1 MLQDALLF
9 LVGLLFLVKG
19 ADLLIEGSSS
29 IAKRFRIPDFVIGLT
44 LVAFG
49 TSLPEFTVN
58 TAAALKGA
66 SDISLGNVVGSNI
79 ANILLILGVASLVR
93 PISVNA
99 TFVKK
104 EIPVNFFLT
113 LTLIAMAN
121 DKLLD
126 GAPASFI
133 SRTDGLVLIITFVG
147 YMYFLVAYLQR
158 EIPVEEELS
167 KLLPLPKAFSFTL
180 LGLGGLVLG
189 ADWTVDGAVGL
200 AEALGVSKAL
210 VGLFM
215 VAVGTSLP
223 ELSASVVSAYKG
235 HPDIALGNVAGS
247 NIFNLTLVL
256 GTSSVIREVP
266 VPERANLDLLVLFTA
281 TLLLLLFSLVG
292 RRRFTIDR
300 WEGALFLVF
309 YLGYALYSWLSE
321 LS

>member
-1 MLQDALLF
+1 MLQDTALF
-9 LVGLLFLVKG
+9 LAGLLFLVKG

-126 GAPASFI
+126 GAPTSLI
-133 SRTDGLVLIITFVG
+133 SRTDGLVLIVTFVG

-158 EIPVEEELS
+158 ELPGEEELS
-167 KLLPLPKAFSFTL
+167 RLLPLPKAFLFTL
-180 LGLGGLVLG
+180 LGLTGLVLG

-266 VPERANLDLLVLFTA
+266 VPERANLDLAVLFAA

-309 YLGYALYSWLSE
+309 YFGYALYSWLSE

>member
-1 MLQDALLF
+1 MLKELGLF
-9 LVGLLFLVKG
+9 TAGLVLLVKG

-29 IAKRFRIPDFVIGLT
+29 VAKRFGIPDFVIGLT

-66 SDISLGNVVGSNI
+66 SDISLGNVVGSNV
-79 ANILLILGVASLVR
+79 ANILLILGLAALVR
-93 PISVNA
+93 PITVNL

-113 LTLIAMAN
+113 LTVIAMAN
-121 DKLLD
+121 DALLD
-126 GAPASFI
+126 GAAASFI
-133 SRTDGLVLIITFVG
+133 SRTDGLVLMVTFVG

-158 EIPVEEELS
+158 EAPAAEEL
-167 KLLPLPKAFSFTL
+167 KELLPLPKALLFTL
-180 LGLGGLVLG
+180 LGLTGLVLG

-200 AEALGVSKAL
+200 AKAFGVSEALI
-210 VGLFM
+210 GLFM

-223 ELSASVVSAYKG
+223 ELSASVVSAYRG

-256 GTSSVIREVP
+256 GTSAVIRSVP
-266 VPERANLDLLVLFTA
+266 VPERANVDLTVLFFA
-281 TLLLLLFSLVG
+281 TLLLLISSLAG
-292 RRRFTIDR
+292 RRRYTIDR
-300 WEGALFLVF
+300 LEGAFFVLTYFT
-309 YLGYALYSWLSE
+309 YAVLSWLWE